1 LGLLCGFPVGARCAL
16 SLYRE
21 GVIDQ
26 EELSH
31 LLCFCNIPSSAFLI
45 NAVGT
50 SLFGDHAFGVLLYA
64 ITVLSALLL
73 GVLKTHLF
81 KRKKGTQ
88 TTSFVSPGS
97 DSDKDPFVPKSGI
110 FALTDAIGSSALALL
125 QVCAFV
131 VFFSVF
137 VGALE
142 HLLAGLHLPEALA
155 AFLFGLFELTGG
167 VGRATALSPLTGE
180 ALCCFFVGWSGISV
194 HCQLISLCNVPR
206 LSFRSY
212 WLSKLAHGGLNVL
225 LFLLAR
231 KLFGL

>member
-1 LGLLCGFPVGARCAL
+1 MFSFQFSHLQFRYRKKHHFYSQFIGSHRHLDTKSAPAPLKQHHSRTALPVG
-16 SLYRE
+16 
-21 GVIDQ
+21 V
-26 EELSH
+26 LSH
-31 LLCFCNIPSSAFLI
+31 WWR
-45 NAVGT
+45 
-50 SLFGDHAFGVLLYA
+50 HATPMPFPASFYSV
-64 ITVLSALLL
+64 
-73 GVLKTHLF
+73 
-81 KRKKGTQ
+81 
-88 TTSFVSPGS
+88 SFVSRQGV
-97 DSDKDPFVPKSGI
+97 F
-110 FALTDAIGSSALALL
+110 
-125 QVCAFV
+125 

-155 AFLFGLFELTGG
+155 VFLFGLFELTGG

-231 KLFGL
+231 TLFGL